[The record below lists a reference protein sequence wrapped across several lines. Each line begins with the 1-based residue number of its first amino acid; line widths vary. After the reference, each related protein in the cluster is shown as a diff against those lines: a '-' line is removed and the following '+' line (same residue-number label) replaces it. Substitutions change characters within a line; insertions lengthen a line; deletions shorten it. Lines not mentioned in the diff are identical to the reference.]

1 MKHRTFYH
9 ISLLLPYFALVVSG
23 AITFLVGGFDAFSNT
38 PDPGFNFFTGTAI
51 FFTVS
56 AIVWGPLY
64 TWMVV
69 VMLIWGRGRSTE
81 DVRHMYL
88 LSPVLLGCS
97 TGILVLII
105 DPLNSGKFLLAGILN
120 MNNMGFAVP
129 VLLNNM
135 NREASLGI
143 GISWLF
149 AAMICMVIGYVF
161 VGFVL
166 WLERALMKRGIL
178 QG

>member
-1 MKHRTFYH
+1 
-9 ISLLLPYFALVVSG
+9 
-23 AITFLVGGFDAFSNT
+23 
-38 PDPGFNFFTGTAI
+38 
-51 FFTVS
+51 
-56 AIVWGPLY
+56 
-64 TWMVV
+64 
-69 VMLIWGRGRSTE
+69 
-81 DVRHMYL
+81 MYL